1 MSGTS
6 DKVKGHC
13 RCGQVEFEVSVK
25 PLITV
30 ACHCTGCQKMT
41 SSAFS
46 LGSLFPSES
55 FSIISGEPVIGGMH
69 GATRHYFC
77 AHCMSW
83 LFTRPEGMDELVSV
97 RSTMLENSRT
107 YKPFIETYTDE
118 KLEWAV
124 TGAQHSFSKFPPRE
138 KVPELLQEYAQE

>member
-1 MSGTS
+1 
-6 DKVKGHC
+6 
-13 RCGQVEFEVSVK
+13 
-25 PLITV
+25 
-30 ACHCTGCQKMT
+30 MT

-97 RSTMLENSRT
+97 RSTMLENSRA

-118 KLEWAV
+118 KLEWAI
-124 TGAQHSFSKFPPRE
+124 TGAQYSFCKFPPRE
-138 KVPELLQEYAQE
+138 LVPELLQEYAQAK